1 MKKFTVVLLSVIF
14 VLVTGSIHNIS
25 ADDSTDSEDTSMGK
39 SDVATLTTSK
49 DGKYLMHVQVIVR
62 NAQGQLAAVTEGTYG
77 AYLEHEVV
85 DKHFDNLFGE
95 KEIVTVNDVK
105 YEKVE
110 FSQSF
115 EGKYYADLWVGTG
128 GLWLVQVCGGPNN
141 EFLGVDCAYIFE
153 IRTNQVVIE
162 PDDVIYTN
170 WNVLR
175 AMN

>member
-1 MKKFTVVLLSVIF
+1 MKKIALVLLSVIF
-14 VLVTGSIHNIS
+14 VLVTGSIHYIS

-39 SDVATLTTSK
+39 SDVATLTTSD
-49 DGKYLMHVQVIVR
+49 DGKYKMHVQVAVR
-62 NAQGQLAAVTEGTYG
+62 NAQGQLTAVTEGTFG
-77 AYLEHEVV
+77 AYLEHEVT

-110 FSQSF
+110 FGQSF
-115 EGKYYADLWVGTG
+115 EGKHYADLWVGTG
-128 GLWLVQVCGGPNN
+128 GLWLVQVCGGPNS

-153 IRTNQVVIE
+153 IRTNQVVID

>member
-1 MKKFTVVLLSVIF
+1 MKKFTVALFSIIF
-14 VLVTGSIHNIS
+14 VLVTGSIHYIS

-49 DGKYLMHVQVIVR
+49 DGKYKMHVQVAVR
-62 NAQGQLAAVTEGTYG
+62 NAQGQLTAITEGTFG
-77 AYLEHEVV
+77 AYLEHEVT

-110 FSQSF
+110 FGQSF
-115 EGKYYADLWVGTG
+115 EGKSYADVWVGTG

-141 EFLGVDCAYIFE
+141 EFLGVDCANIFQM
-153 IRTNQVVIE
+153 RTNQVVIE

>member
-1 MKKFTVVLLSVIF
+1 MKGFVIPLLGVIF
-14 VLVTGSIHNIS
+14 VTLIAGSVQSINADTDNS
-25 ADDSTDSEDTSMGK
+25 ALPSLRTAEDSEYQ
-39 SDVATLTTSK
+39 L
-49 DGKYLMHVQVIVR
+49 HVQVIVR
-62 NAQGQLAAVTEGTYG
+62 NAQGQLTAVTEGTYG
-77 AYLEHEVV
+77 AYLEHEVTG
-85 DKHFDNLFGE
+85 KHFDNLFGE

-110 FSQSF
+110 FGQSF
-115 EGKYYADLWVGTG
+115 EGKHYADLWVGTG
-128 GLWLVQVCGGPNN
+128 GLWLVQVCGGPNS

>member
-1 MKKFTVVLLSVIF
+1 MQKIIVVLLSVIF
-14 VLVTGSIHNIS
+14 VLVTGSIHYIS
-25 ADDSTDSEDTSMGK
+25 ADDSTDSEDTSIGK

-49 DGKYLMHVQVIVR
+49 DGKYKMHVQVAVR
-62 NAQGQLAAVTEGTYG
+62 NAQGQLTAVTEGTFG
-77 AYLEHEVV
+77 AYLEHEVT

-110 FSQSF
+110 FGQSF
-115 EGKYYADLWVGTG
+115 EGKSYADVWVGTG

-141 EFLGVDCAYIFE
+141 EFLGIDCANIFQM
-153 IRTNQVVIE
+153 RTNQVVIE

>member
-1 MKKFTVVLLSVIF
+1 MQKIIVVLLSVIF
-14 VLVTGSIHNIS
+14 VLVTGSIHYIS

-49 DGKYLMHVQVIVR
+49 DGKYKMHVQVAVR
-62 NAQGQLAAVTEGTYG
+62 NAQGQLTAITEGTFG
-77 AYLEHEVV
+77 AYLEHEVT

-110 FSQSF
+110 FGQSF
-115 EGKYYADLWVGTG
+115 EGKSYADVWVGTG

-141 EFLGVDCAYIFE
+141 EFLGVDCANIFQM
-153 IRTNQVVIE
+153 RTNQVVIE

>member
-1 MKKFTVVLLSVIF
+1 MKKIALVLLSVIF
-14 VLVTGSIHNIS
+14 VLVTGSIHYIS

-39 SDVATLTTSK
+39 SDVA
-49 DGKYLMHVQVIVR
+49 DQV
-62 NAQGQLAAVTEGTYG
+62 
-77 AYLEHEVV
+77 
-85 DKHFDNLFGE
+85 FDNDFGE

-110 FSQSF
+110 FGQSF
-115 EGKYYADLWVGTG
+115 EGKHYADLWVGTG
-128 GLWLVQVCGGPNN
+128 GLWLVQVCGGPNS

>member
-1 MKKFTVVLLSVIF
+1 MKKFIVILLSVIF
-14 VLVTGSIHNIS
+14 VLVTGSIHYIS

-49 DGKYLMHVQVIVR
+49 DGKYKMHVQVAVR
-62 NAQGQLAAVTEGTYG
+62 NAQGQLTAVTEGTFG
-77 AYLEHEVV
+77 AYLEHEVT

-110 FSQSF
+110 FGQSF
-115 EGKYYADLWVGTG
+115 EGKSYADVWVGTG

-141 EFLGVDCAYIFE
+141 EFLGIDCANIFQM
-153 IRTNQVVIE
+153 RTNQVVIE

>member
-1 MKKFTVVLLSVIF
+1 MKKIALVLLSVIF
-14 VLVTGSIHNIS
+14 VLVTGSIHYIS

-39 SDVATLTTSK
+39 SDVATLTTSD
-49 DGKYLMHVQVIVR
+49 DGKYKMHVQVAVR
-62 NAQGQLAAVTEGTYG
+62 NAQGQLTAVTEGTFG
-77 AYLEHEVV
+77 AYLEHEVT

-110 FSQSF
+110 FGQSF
-115 EGKYYADLWVGTG
+115 EGKHYADLWVGTG
-128 GLWLVQVCGGPNN
+128 GLWLVQVCGGPNS

>member
-1 MKKFTVVLLSVIF
+1 MKKIALVLLSVIF
-14 VLVTGSIHNIS
+14 VLVTGSIHYIS

-39 SDVATLTTSK
+39 SDVATLTTSD
-49 DGKYLMHVQVIVR
+49 DGKYKMHVQVAVR
-62 NAQGQLAAVTEGTYG
+62 NAQGQLTAVTECTFG
-77 AYLEHEVV
+77 AYLEHEVT

-110 FSQSF
+110 FGQSF
-115 EGKYYADLWVGTG
+115 EGKHYADLWVGTG
-128 GLWLVQVCGGPNN
+128 GLWLVQVCGGPNS

>member
-1 MKKFTVVLLSVIF
+1 MKKIALVLLSVVF
-14 VLVTGSIHNIS
+14 VLVTGSIHYIS

-39 SDVATLTTSK
+39 SDVATLTTSD
-49 DGKYLMHVQVIVR
+49 DGKYKMHVQVAVR
-62 NAQGQLAAVTEGTYG
+62 NAQGQLTAVTEGTFG
-77 AYLEHEVV
+77 AYLEHEVT

-110 FSQSF
+110 FGQSF
-115 EGKYYADLWVGTG
+115 EGKHYADLWVGTG
-128 GLWLVQVCGGPNN
+128 GLWLVQVCGGPNS